1 MTSNYITY
9 LTDTLNGV
17 PVQNQAAA
25 RKVSGSSQ
33 SSVLKTAMKNLLQQK
48 AVRSNKANYD
58 VIAHDKKVQHLNRH
72 RHFWQQA
79 LDDYLDSRQPQPQA
93 QTIKRDNINDN
104 STNTKRR
111 KPIETV
117 FYAESIE
124 DAFNVVSQSSL
135 PLSAY
140 DGALLMYNT
149 IVKLHQIEYK

>member
-1 MTSNYITY
+1 
-9 LTDTLNGV
+9 
-17 PVQNQAAA
+17 
-25 RKVSGSSQ
+25 
-33 SSVLKTAMKNLLQQK
+33 MKNLLQQK

-72 RHFWQQA
+72 RQFWQQA
-79 LDDYLDSRQPQPQA
+79 LNDYLDSRQPEPQA
-93 QTIKRDNINDN
+93 KTLKRDNIKDN
-104 STNTKRR
+104 NTYKQPR

-124 DAFNVVSQSSL
+124 AAFDVVSQSSL

-149 IVKLHQIEYK
+149 IVKLHKIEY